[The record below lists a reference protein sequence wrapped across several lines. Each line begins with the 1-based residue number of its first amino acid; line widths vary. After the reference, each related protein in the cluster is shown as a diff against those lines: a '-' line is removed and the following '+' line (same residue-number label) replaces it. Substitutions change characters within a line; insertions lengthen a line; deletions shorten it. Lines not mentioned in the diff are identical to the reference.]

1 MHLYGGSYLF
11 VKEPDMKLKNIGNKI
26 ISVGTTVILPGETKD
41 VTGYDDNDIVKFFIG
56 QGNLSEVKS
65 RTAAKEK

>member
-1 MHLYGGSYLF
+1 
-11 VKEPDMKLKNIGNKI
+11 MKLKNIGNKI
-26 ISVGTTVILPGETKD
+26 VSVGATVILPGETKD
-41 VTGYDDNDIVKFFIG
+41 VTGYDDNEVVKFFIK

>member
-1 MHLYGGSYLF
+1 
-11 VKEPDMKLKNIGNKI
+11 MKLKNIGNKI
-26 ISVGTTVILPGETKD
+26 ISIGATVILPGEAME
-41 VTGYDDNDIVKFFIG
+41 VNGYDDYENVNIFIG

>member
-1 MHLYGGSYLF
+1 MNSFSTARQTY
-11 VKEPDMKLKNIGNKI
+11 II
-26 ISVGTTVILPGETKD
+26 RRISVGATVILPGETKD
-41 VTGYDDNDIVKFFIG
+41 VTGYDDNEVVKFFIG

>member
-1 MHLYGGSYLF
+1 
-11 VKEPDMKLKNIGNKI
+11 MKLKNIGNKI
-26 ISVGTTVILPGETKD
+26 ISIGATKE
-41 VTGYDDNDIVKFFIG
+41 VTGYDDNEIVKFFIR

>member
-1 MHLYGGSYLF
+1 
-11 VKEPDMKLKNIGNKI
+11 MKLKNIGNKI
-26 ISVGTTVILPGETKD
+26 ISVGATAILPGETKD
-41 VTGYDDNDIVKFFIG
+41 VTGYDDNEVVKFFIG

>member
-1 MHLYGGSYLF
+1 
-11 VKEPDMKLKNIGNKI
+11 MKLKNIGNKI
-26 ISVGTTVILPGETKD
+26 
-41 VTGYDDNDIVKFFIG
+41 GYDDNEVVKFFIG